1 MPITD
6 VVQTVGIVGAVLI
19 LLVWVVSQTPTPWKK
34 HNNNPGRLSGLSELA
49 REIAELRETLSR
61 KIDTLL
67 TNQTEELRLLE
78 RMDGRLSSHSGGGSG
93 NGDGGDNNSD

>member
-34 HNNNPGRLSGLSELA
+34 RNNNPGGLSELA
-49 REIAELRETLSR
+49 REIAELKNTLSR
-61 KIDTLL
+61 KIDEVNTHQI
-67 TNQTEELRLLE
+67 TALRLLE
-78 RMDGRLSSHSGGGSG
+78 RIDGRLENRSS
-93 NGDGGDNNSD
+93 GDDNNGGNAS